1 MSPIFS
7 FVTRCWTMALAAFRG
22 TPVLASSI
30 ALIHLAAM
38 AINVWTE
45 WGPEH
50 KTAFFLTWTILNGF
64 WLAVL
69 RRPAVSAALSLAF
82 ILTLIK
88 VSQLKHSVL
97 WLTVDFVDLMIID
110 HDTVNYLFMVMPG
123 LKTAVLIICLVAT
136 TALLLLYYFDPFR
149 VRRTVA
155 SAVAVLSFGGLV
167 ALSMAIPTE
176 TYEGFYGNSYV

>member
-1 MSPIFS
+1 MSSIFS
-7 FVTRCWTMALAAFRG
+7 SLTRGWTTVAAVCRRNPWLAG
-22 TPVLASSI
+22 GI
-30 ALIHLAAM
+30 ALIHVTAM
-38 AINVWTE
+38 VVNFWTE

-50 KTAFFLTWTILNGF
+50 KTAFFLTWAILNGF
-64 WLAVL
+64 WLALL
-69 RRPAVSAALSLAF
+69 RRPAISAALSLAF

-110 HDTVNYLFMVMPG
+110 YGTVNYLFMVMPG

-136 TALLLLYYFDPFR
+136 SALLLLYYFDPFR

-155 SAVAVLSFGGLV
+155 SA
-167 ALSMAIPTE
+167 
-176 TYEGFYGNSYV
+176 